1 MKRDITFKTLGV
13 RVEYTYFPAEPP
25 YKYDADL
32 AGYPGSDDK
41 VEISSVYIRV
51 TNHTVSLT
59 SFFEET
65 GLIYALE
72 EQLLKEIHEEND

>member
-1 MKRDITFKTLGV
+1 MKRDITFKTLEL
-13 RVEYTYFPAEPP
+13 RVEYSYFPGEPP

-41 VEISSVYIRV
+41 IEISSVYIRI
-51 TNHTVSLT
+51 TNHTVNLT

-65 GLIYALE
+65 GLIYTLE